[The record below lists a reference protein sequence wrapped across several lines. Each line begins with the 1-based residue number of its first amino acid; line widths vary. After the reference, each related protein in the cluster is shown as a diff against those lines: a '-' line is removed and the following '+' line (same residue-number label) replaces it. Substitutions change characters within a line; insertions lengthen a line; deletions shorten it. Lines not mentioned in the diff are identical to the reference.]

1 MTSVSDEKN
10 IKKLIQETINFS
22 HNKKLIDENIAPNAN
37 IIYHLY
43 QDGEI
48 TSQKGSWAY
57 GRRSEFTLYYPING
71 YKNIFSFP
79 LSRGKFGYIIVTE
92 KNALF
97 IRKMMLEDSKNNIEK
112 NN

>member
-10 IKKLIQETINFS
+10 IKQLIQETINSS
-22 HNKKLIDENIAPNAN
+22 HNKNLIDQDMAPNAN

-57 GRRSEFTLYYPING
+57 GRRSEFTLHYPING
-71 YKNIFSFP
+71 YKNNFTFY
-79 LSRGKFGYIIVTE
+79 LSSGKFGYVIVTE
-92 KNALF
+92 ENSLL
-97 IRKMMLEDSKNNIEK
+97 IRKMMIEDNKNNIE
-112 NN
+112 N